1 MADQWTGWGKILM
14 TILEFLPCSTCKN
27 NAFSKNQ
34 FLSCG
39 HFSCEQCIDS
49 QKVCNCTSVESKSSN
64 FPQKNDVNERIVE
77 ACSVIIESI
86 KNKTDSAIKG
96 ICTNGS
102 SSPSILESE
111 NCKRKK
117 CPKNSNPNAS
127 DQFKRMKLE
136 KSTKIMKEFRIPKNI
151 DKKDPRGQTLLM
163 RECRKNRI
171 DNVLKL
177 LKSGA
182 NPNIPC
188 ANGWTSLQEC
198 ADYQYFELV
207 ELLLEHKADIN
218 AQGYRKRT
226 ALHEA
231 AHNDDYNMVELLLK
245 NGADINVFDED
256 DKKPVDCCTSS
267 EVKKLLDPSYDI
279 ESEQNTDRN
288 SNTIQISDATICS
301 IESVVSCKDRDA
313 TSSIPESSLPKQNA
327 FPNTL
332 IQGTSSPVSTEA
344 QSNDS
349 DYMEQLNLKNGAVVD
364 VFDEDDKKL
373 FDCFTSS
380 EVKKSLDLSNEIES
394 EQNTNNN
401 SNSVEIDDAI
411 ICPIQYNTIQIS
423 DATICSIESVVSCKD
438 RDATSSI
445 PESSLPKQNAFPN
458 PLIQDTS
465 SPAYTAAQ
473 NNDYD
478 TEQLLLTNDADIN
491 VFDEDDKKPFDC
503 PTSSEVKKWPYSS
516 YKIKSEQN
524 ANSNSNSEAINDAI
538 ICPIKSLRG
547 GKDIDTTSNFTI
559 PGTSLPK
566 QYAFPNTLIQGT
578 SSEQVIYIDD
588 SDDEINICD

>member
-64 FPQKNDVNERIVE
+64 FSQKNDVNERIVK
-77 ACSVIIESI
+77 ACSVIIEKI

-111 NCKRKK
+111 SCKRKN

-127 DQFKRMKLE
+127 DQHKRMKLE
-136 KSTKIMKEFRIPKNI
+136 TKIKKEFRIPKNI

-177 LKSGA
+177 LESGA
-182 NPNIPC
+182 DPNIPC

-198 ADYQYFELV
+198 ADYQYFKLV
-207 ELLLEHKADIN
+207 ELLLEYKADIN
-218 AQGYRKRT
+218 AQGYGKRT

-245 NGADINVFDED
+245 NGADINILDED
-256 DKKPVDCCTSS
+256 DKKPFDCCTSS

-279 ESEQNTDRN
+279 ELEQNTDRN
-288 SNTIQISDATICS
+288 SNTIRISDTTICS

-313 TSSIPESSLPKQNA
+313 TSSIPETSLPKQNA
-327 FPNTL
+327 FPNTF
-332 IQGTSSPVSTEA
+332 IQGTSSPASTAA
-344 QSNDS
+344 QSSDS
-349 DYMEQLNLKNGAVVD
+349 NYMEQVNLKNGAVVD
-364 VFDEDDKKL
+364 VFDEDDKEL
-373 FDCFTSS
+373 FDCSTSS
-380 EVKKSLDLSNEIES
+380 EVKKFLDPSNEIEC
-394 EQNTNNN
+394 EQNTNSN
-401 SNSVEIDDAI
+401 SNSIEIDDAI
-411 ICPIQYNTIQIS
+411 ICPIK
-423 DATICSIESVVSCKD
+423 SVRSGKG
-438 RDATSSI
+438 RDTTSSI
-445 PESSLPKQNAFPN
+445 PGTSSPKQNAFSN
-458 PLIQDTS
+458 TLIQGTS
-465 SPAYTAAQ
+465 SPASTAAQ
-473 NNDYD
+473 NIDYD
-478 TEQLLLTNDADIN
+478 MEQLNLKNDADVN

-503 PTSSEVKKWPYSS
+503 PTSSEVEKWPYSS
-516 YKIKSEQN
+516 YKIKSDQHT
-524 ANSNSNSEAINDAI
+524 NSNSNSEEINDAI
-538 ICPIKSLRG
+538 ICPIISLTG
-547 GKDIDTTSNFTI
+547 GKDIDTTSNFTV